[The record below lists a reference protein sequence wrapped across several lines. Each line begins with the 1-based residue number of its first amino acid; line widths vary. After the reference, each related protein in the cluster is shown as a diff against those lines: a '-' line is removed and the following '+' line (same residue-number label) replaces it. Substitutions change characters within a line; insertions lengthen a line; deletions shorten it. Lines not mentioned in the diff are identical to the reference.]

1 MTVRTNKYVLPSHRS
16 ESTDVGSPWRRDIN
30 LEFHNIRF
38 SIKRWSLG
46 CAIKGNDIFV
56 SSSVIRVVSK
66 YICDTC
72 CSGQGVSQRG
82 HLPKVEKEILKGVSG
97 RFKANRLT
105 AVMGPSGAGKSS
117 LLDVLAAYRW
127 KGVSGSVLLND
138 KERVKNDDAIRK
150 NTFCYIPQNDYLRLE
165 LKVYEA
171 MNYAADLKLGSR
183 VSKRQKNQQVS
194 DLLKLLGLFNCW
206 DVSTC
211 NLSGGQKKRLSL
223 ALELLSNPSV
233 LFLDEPTTG
242 LDSSS
247 CSQCVSLLKIL
258 AQQGRTV
265 ICTMHQPSAL
275 IFDMIDDLYVLSQGE
290 CIYSGEARNLIGY
303 LMEMNL
309 VCPQLNNP
317 ADFLLDIA
325 CGEFGADVTELV
337 RHSKLVVDEQ
347 LKLFKFKIYESE
359 LLSLDKNSDAVVKSD
374 GSEECGSINL
384 GTNSISI
391 VEQFSLLYS
400 RQLLIIRRKPTN
412 ILVRV
417 AAHLLIALMFG
428 YFYRDV
434 GEKATMILANYCY
447 IYGTNLFVVYT
458 GKMSIICCFLHVPL
472 SYYLTG
478 QPLDWNRFTY
488 FTITTVA
495 SSLAAQAC
503 GFLLGVTVPKKVS
516 VFLGPVLA
524 CLLSVFGFCLR
535 FTDTPIFFKW
545 LYYIS
550 YFRASFQSSVYS
562 VYGLNRSAL
571 ACDNAYCHFKNP
583 SKILTEMDI
592 PHTISMEVNFGII
605 FVWILTLHVLTLTA
619 IWLKLTRK

>member
-16 ESTDVGSPWRRDIN
+16 ESADVGSSWRRDGIN

-46 CAIKGNDIFV
+46 CAI
-56 SSSVIRVVSK
+56 
-66 YICDTC
+66 
-72 CSGQGVSQRG
+72 
-82 HLPKVEKEILKGVSG
+82 KVEKEILKGVSG

-138 KERVKNDDAIRK
+138 KERIKNDDAMRK
-150 NTFCYIPQNDYLRLE
+150 NTSCYIPQNDYLRIE

-183 VSKRQKNQQVS
+183 VSRRQKNQQVS

-223 ALELLSNPSV
+223 ALELLSNPSI

-347 LKLFKFKIYESE
+347 LKLFKFKIFESE
-359 LLSLDKNSDAVVKSD
+359 LLSLDKNSDAVMKSD

-400 RQLLIIRRKPTN
+400 RQLLIIRRKP
-412 ILVRV
+412 
-417 AAHLLIALMFG
+417 
-428 YFYRDV
+428 
-434 GEKATMILANYCY
+434 
-447 IYGTNLFVVYT
+447 
-458 GKMSIICCFLHVPL
+458 IICCFLHVPL

-503 GFLLGVTVPKKVS
+503 GFLLGVTVPKKVGHNLNYFPNWQYNVHPKCHKSHDFQVS

-605 FVWILTLHVLTLTA
+605 FVWILILHVLTLTA